1 MLEKRI
7 RLREVNEVIEF
18 VCAAGKCEFDV
29 DIYYDRIPIDAK
41 SIMGVLSLDLTKPLI
56 VQYTREDSAWER
68 VRSKFVIA

>member
-29 DIYYDRIPIDAK
+29 DIYY
-41 SIMGVLSLDLTKPLI
+41 
-56 VQYTREDSAWER
+56 
-68 VRSKFVIA
+68 